1 METFC
6 LKSFVS
12 SCAIIHFSHLVL
24 QSHWTNFWIK
34 DFLPGFAIIL
44 CSWEVLQE
52 RYTSFLRPEFVSHCA
67 SCFAAAKFFKRDK
80 QEFCKHLCLIVHPSA
95 NFFICTQGF
104 ASLVCVPL
112 CIFCSC
118 IGSSSRKTHLSFCIK
133 SFCPIVHHHPLQ
145 WKILQWRQQ

>member
-6 LKSFVS
+6 LKSF
-12 SCAIIHFSHLVL
+12 AIIHFSHLVL
-24 QSHWTNFWIK
+24 QSHWTNVWIK

-52 RYTSFLRPEFVSHCA
+52 RYTSSLRPEFVSHCA
-67 SCFAAAKFFKRDK
+67 LCFAAAKFFKRDK
-80 QEFCKHLCLIVHPSA
+80 QDFCKHLCLIVHPSA

-118 IGSSSRKTHLSFCIK
+118 IDSSSRKTHLSFCIK